1 MLVVLAAA
9 ASVLLPRW
17 LRGLPVRWILPLL
30 MLLLTLKLLRRI
42 LADETEHPDGA
53 AIGAVPPAVPP
64 NNLPAVQLTTLL
76 LLGGREEEEALLRLR
91 LSQQLTLVR
100 PDHAHG
106 ADSKLQ
112 LQDLGPDE
120 ATFAPMQ
127 PPL

>member
-1 MLVVLAAA
+1 MVLAAA
-9 ASVLLPRW
+9 ASVLLPQW